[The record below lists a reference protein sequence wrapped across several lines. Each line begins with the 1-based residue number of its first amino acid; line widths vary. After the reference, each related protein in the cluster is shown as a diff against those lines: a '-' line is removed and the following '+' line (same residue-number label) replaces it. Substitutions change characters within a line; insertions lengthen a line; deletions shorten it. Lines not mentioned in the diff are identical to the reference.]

1 VTGQTGGVV
10 DLKADYQL
18 LRESVGACWIER
30 DVVSVSGP
38 QAVTFLQG
46 QTSQDVAALAVGA
59 SAWTWVLQPQG
70 KVEALCRVTRVAD
83 DEVLLDTDGGW
94 GEALVARLNR
104 FKLRTK
110 ADIVPLTWR
119 CLALRGPGVEALA
132 PPPVAAGQGVAVD
145 ASWPGLGGIDLLG
158 PDPAVPD
165 GVALVSGAAF
175 DLARISAGVPR
186 MGAELTDRT
195 IPAETGLVART
206 VSFTKGCFTGQELVA
221 RIDSRGGNVP
231 RHLRLVVLDEVA
243 PVGAAVM
250 IGAKTVGSL
259 TSVAEY
265 PEGGALALA
274 YLGRDATVP
283 GPVAVSWDGG
293 ATTGAA
299 EALAAAP

>member
-10 DLKADYQL
+10 DLKAEYQL
-18 LRESVGACWIER
+18 LIESVGACWVER

-46 QTSQDVAALAVGA
+46 QTSQDVAALAAGA

-70 KVEALCRVTRVAD
+70 KVEALCRVTRVGD
-83 DEVLLDTDGGW
+83 DEMLLDTDGGW

-110 ADIVPLTWR
+110 ADIVPVAWR
-119 CLALRGPGVEALA
+119 CLALRGPGVAALA
-132 PPPVAAGQGVAVD
+132 LPPITEGHGVALD
-145 ASWPGLGGIDLLG
+145 AGWPGLGGIDLLG

-165 GVALVSGAAF
+165 GVALVSTATF
-175 DLARISAGVPR
+175 ELARICAGVPR
-186 MGAELTDRT
+186 MGAELTDKT

-250 IGAKTVGSL
+250 IDNKAVGSL
-259 TSVAEY
+259 TSVAEH
-265 PEGGALALA
+265 PEGGARALA
-274 YLGRDATVP
+274 YLGRGATVP
-283 GPVAVSWDGG
+283 GPVAVTWDGG
-293 ATTGAA
+293 ATAGRA